1 MDSTKSKMIVNQIN
15 PHSSCPQNPSRWL
28 YLTAMKHWMLTM
40 PKNIS
45 KRFYCRSTICCN
57 MIRMLKHFFL
67 PGRTRDFVLLK
78 HHAELP
84 GQLYDRAVPFE
95 DDEKM
100 KDIF

>member
-1 MDSTKSKMIVNQIN
+1 
-15 PHSSCPQNPSRWL
+15 
-28 YLTAMKHWMLTM
+28 
-40 PKNIS
+40 
-45 KRFYCRSTICCN
+45 

-67 PGRTRDFVLLK
+67 PGRIRDFVLLK
-78 HHAELP
+78 YHAELP

>member
-1 MDSTKSKMIVNQIN
+1 
-15 PHSSCPQNPSRWL
+15 
-28 YLTAMKHWMLTM
+28 
-40 PKNIS
+40 
-45 KRFYCRSTICCN
+45 

>member
-1 MDSTKSKMIVNQIN
+1 
-15 PHSSCPQNPSRWL
+15 
-28 YLTAMKHWMLTM
+28 MLTM
-40 PKNIS
+40 HKNIS
-45 KRFYCRSTICCN
+45 KRFYCRSTMCWDV
-57 MIRMLKHFFL
+57 IRM
-67 PGRTRDFVLLK
+67 LK

>member
-1 MDSTKSKMIVNQIN
+1 MNRLQPENRRSDTA
-15 PHSSCPQNPSRWL
+15 QNPSRWL

-40 PKNIS
+40 HKNIS
-45 KRFYCRSTICCN
+45 KRFYCRSTMCWDV
-57 MIRMLKHFFL
+57 IRM
-67 PGRTRDFVLLK
+67 LK

-100 KDIF
+100 KGVF